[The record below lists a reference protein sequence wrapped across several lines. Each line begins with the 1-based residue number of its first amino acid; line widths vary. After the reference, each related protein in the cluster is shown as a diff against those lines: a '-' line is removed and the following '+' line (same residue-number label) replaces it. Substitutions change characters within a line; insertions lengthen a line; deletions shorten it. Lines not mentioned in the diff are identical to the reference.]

1 MAEALWLDTRHWES
15 TMAAIANGIT
25 KALKG

>member
-15 TMAAIANGIT
+15 TTAAIANGIA
-25 KALKG
+25 KALNG